1 MTLWPLHRIIAL
13 VIATIFLVT
22 VTLPHGAFTA
32 EAHATE
38 AVASHRLT
46 VEQVRNCSDEDAC
59 REPADHMP
67 VHFSCSAML
76 CAMLLPASESLFLPL
91 SIHNLSFD
99 RRDDILIGSPPPR
112 LDRPPRQG

>member
-13 VIATIFLVT
+13 VIATVLLVT
-22 VTLPHGAFTA
+22 MTLPHGAFTA
-32 EAHATE
+32 EADATE
-38 AVASHRLT
+38 AVASHHLT

-76 CAMLLPASESLFLPL
+76 CAMLLSACESHFLPL
-91 SIHNLSFD
+91 SIHNLNFD
-99 RRDDILIGSPPPR
+99 RRDDILVGSRPPR
-112 LDRPPRQG
+112 LDRPPRHG